1 MKKIKPSLHTKRAG
15 AWLILCCAAGL
26 TAACTNK
33 PVATVESEAEA
44 IQIVTVL
51 REYDIASEK
60 EAVGDEK
67 NRQFNILLDG
77 GLLGGD
83 EHAAAYQILNDHCL
97 PHREPA
103 PIADGGF
110 IASNEAEKAKVQ
122 RQLKISIINQLQKLP
137 GVTCV
142 DVNFVQP
149 QDQLAAVNPYPA
161 TASVIVNRKNQEV
174 DFNVQDVKNL
184 VATSVPNL
192 QPDKV
197 TAVLMFQP
205 VRPIAK
211 AKNNLTQKLLLVGG
225 AGLVIVI
232 GSVLLVY
239 FMQKR
244 RQRNT
249 ALVLAERN
257 GEFENA
263 EPIES

>member
-1 MKKIKPSLHTKRAG
+1 MEKTNLNFKIERAG
-15 AWLILCCAAGL
+15 AWLILCFVVCLA
-26 TAACTNK
+26 TACTNK

-60 EAVGDEK
+60 EAIGDEK
-67 NRQFNILLDG
+67 NRQFNILLESG
-77 GLLGGD
+77 FMGGD
-83 EHAAAYQILNDHCL
+83 EHSSAYQILNDHCL

-122 RQLKISIINQLQKLP
+122 RQLKISIISQLQKLP

-184 VATSVPNL
+184 VASSVPNL

-205 VRPIAK
+205 VRPIVK
-211 AKNNLTQKLLLVGG
+211 VKSNMTQKLLLIGG

-232 GSVLLVY
+232 GAVLLVY

-244 RQRNT
+244 RQRSTST
-249 ALVLAERN
+249 ALERT

-263 EPIES
+263 EPVES